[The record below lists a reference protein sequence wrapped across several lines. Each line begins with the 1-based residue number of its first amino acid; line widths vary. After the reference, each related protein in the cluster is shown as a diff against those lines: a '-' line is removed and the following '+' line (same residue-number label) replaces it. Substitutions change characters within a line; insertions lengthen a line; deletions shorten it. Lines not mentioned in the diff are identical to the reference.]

1 MKRLIPFFLIVFN
14 CYWVLAQDSLFATV
28 HVIYGSKP
36 KAKTEGKWFGGK
48 LGGHVGLEVS
58 PGKVVHFN
66 PGGAVGAWQKNSD
79 TGNYIV
85 STVEGFYCTFGC
97 DSVKRMAV
105 KIPISAADFKVLDSI
120 SNHYVE
126 HSPYPYA
133 FFGMRCA
140 AACYHLLSFTD
151 AYQEISKRKMVR
163 RFFYPRKLRK
173 RLIKSAKKQHWKVTI
188 TEGRSTRKW
197 DHD

>member
-1 MKRLIPFFLIVFN
+1 MKHLLLILFFVNSGLTN
-14 CYWVLAQDSLFATV
+14 AQDSLFATV

-36 KAKTEGKWFGGK
+36 KVSTEGKWFGGK
-48 LGGHVGLEVS
+48 LGGHIGLEVS

-79 TGNYIV
+79 TGRYVV
-85 STVEGFYCTFGC
+85 STLEGFYCTFGC
-97 DSVKRMAV
+97 DSVKQMAV
-105 KIPISAADFKVLDSI
+105 KIPISAAEFKILDSI
-120 SNHYVE
+120 ANHYVDRP
-126 HSPYPYA
+126 PYPYA

-140 AACYHLLSFTD
+140 AACYHLLSFTNV
-151 AYQEISKRKMVR
+151 YPEISKRKMVR

-173 RLIKSAKKQHWKVTI
+173 RLIRTAKKKQWKVTI
-188 TEGRSTRKW
+188 TEGRSSRKW

>member
-1 MKRLIPFFLIVFN
+1 MKHLLHLLFFFN
-14 CYWVLAQDSLFATV
+14 CYCICAQDSLFATV

-36 KAKTEGKWFGGK
+36 ISKTEGKWFGGK
-48 LGGHVGLEVS
+48 WGGHVGLEVS

-79 TGNYIV
+79 TGRYVV

-97 DSVKRMAV
+97 DSVKQLAV
-105 KIPISAADFKVLDSI
+105 KIPITVAEFKVLDSI
-120 SNHYVE
+120 ADHFVAQP
-126 HSPYPYA
+126 PYPYA

-151 AYQEISKRKMVR
+151 TYPEISKRKMVR

-173 RLIKSAKKQHWKVTI
+173 RLLKSAKKKYWKVTI
-188 TEGRSTRKW
+188 TEGRSSRKW

>member
-1 MKRLIPFFLIVFN
+1 MKHLILSLFLVFN
-14 CYWVLAQDSLFATV
+14 GYWLAAQDSLFATV

-79 TGNYIV
+79 TGSYVI
-85 STVEGFYCTFGC
+85 STIEGFYSTFGT
-97 DSVKRMAV
+97 DSVKQMAV
-105 KIPISAADFKVLDSI
+105 KIPISEAGFKVLDSI
-120 SNHYVE
+120 ANHFVG
-126 HSPYPYA
+126 HPPYPYA

-140 AACYHLLSFTD
+140 AACYHLLSFTEV
-151 AYQEISKRKMVR
+151 YPKISKRKMVR
-163 RFFYPRKLRK
+163 KFFYPRKLRK
-173 RLIKSAKKQHWKVTI
+173 RLIKTAKKRGWKVTI
-188 TEGRSTRKW
+188 TEGRATRKW